1 LIAQTAE
8 KNGLEREIER
18 ERILLGELPELSV
31 QILELCRE
39 RGRIKIGEASKV
51 TEISRSTIK
60 DHAAALAENGHLV
73 RHGAGNRAKSRQ
85 TLTRSC
91 TVFRW
96 SDSPTFRTL
105 PPARNSQRILALCA
119 ISVVSVRRI
128 EQRYARTVE

>member
-51 TEISRSTIK
+51 TEISRHPSF
-60 DHAAALAENGHLV
+60 A
-73 RHGAGNRAKSRQ
+73 RATTWRK
-85 TLTRSC
+85 
-91 TVFRW
+91 
-96 SDSPTFRTL
+96 P
-105 PPARNSQRILALCA
+105 
-119 ISVVSVRRI
+119 VSFPI
-128 EQRYARTVE
+128 YN